1 MFRREFLKTLALAA
15 PAGALAPYSKTFALE
30 NPARAVV
37 PYFFE
42 LAAQERKKVKIT
54 DVKVMRLQMSPRAHE
69 MPLVKIETDAGV
81 HGIGECHHDVTGL
94 GAKDTVLNAFR
105 EMLIGQDPFDIDKL
119 TTQMAWRTS
128 YWGGFHGSGMHAVT
142 GCEVAL
148 WDLTG
153 KLLGMPVRKI
163 LAGGAFTD
171 KVRAYWTSQP
181 RNPLDPASCKEWVDY
196 IKGSVQKWTAAKC
209 HRILRRPGGEALNRE
224 LSNKELDS
232 LVQEY
237 TNIRAAAGRDFE
249 IAVHFHWE
257 LDYINALR
265 VAKALAEVRPWW
277 IEDPMP
283 PNYTDQ
289 WVKLTAASPSPILTG
304 ENLYTR
310 RDFLP
315 FITNG
320 AVNIIEIDISM
331 AGGLLEAKRIADMAY
346 VYNIPVA
353 THNVMGPVATI
364 ASANCAAAMADFLG
378 HETFDFKNGPRAG
391 ETDVITYDRELI
403 QDGYIQLSDKPGL
416 GVEINKDVAVKHLM
430 DGETWWG

>member
-1 MFRREFLKTLALAA
+1 MHRRSFLKTLAMAA
-15 PAGALAPYSKTFALE
+15 PAA
-30 NPARAVV
+30 AVT
-37 PYFFE
+37 PYFNK
-42 LAAQERKKVKIT
+42 LAAQERGRVKIT
-54 DVKVMRLQMSPRAHE
+54 DVKVMRLKMSTGGHE

-81 HGIGECHHDVTGL
+81 HGIGECHHDITGL
-94 GAKDTVLNAFR
+94 EAKDTVLNAFR
-105 EMLIGQDPFDIDKL
+105 QMLIGQDPFDIDKL
-119 TTQMAWRTS
+119 ATQMAWRVS
-128 YWGGFHGSGMHAVT
+128 YLSGYHGPGMHAVT

-163 LAGGAFTD
+163 LSGGAFTD

-181 RNPLDPASCKEWVDY
+181 RNVLDPASCKEWADY

-209 HRILRRPGGEALNRE
+209 HRNLNRPGGEALNRRV
-224 LSNKELDS
+224 SNEELDK

-237 TNIRAAAGRDFE
+237 VNIREAVGPYFE

-257 LDYINALR
+257 LDYIDALR
-265 VAKALAEVRPWW
+265 VARAVEKIRPWW

-283 PNYTDQ
+283 PNYSDA

-315 FITNG
+315 FITNQ
-320 AVNIIEIDISM
+320 AVHIIEIDISM
-331 AGGLLEAKRIADMAY
+331 AGGLLEAKRIADMALMF
-346 VYNIPVA
+346 NIPVA

-364 ASANCAAAMADFLG
+364 ASANCAAAMQDFMG
-378 HETFDFKNGPRAG
+378 HESFDFKNGSRAG
-391 ETDVITYDRELI
+391 ETDVIIYDRELI
-403 QDGYIQLSDKPGL
+403 QDGYIQLSNKPGL
-416 GVEINKDVAVKHLM
+416 GVEINKDVATKHLM

>member
-1 MFRREFLKTLALAA
+1 MYRRDVLKRLALAA
-15 PAGALAPYSKTFALE
+15 PASALVFKSNALALAA
-30 NPARAVV
+30 PASTVV
-37 PYFFE
+37 PQFSK
-42 LAAQERKKVKIT
+42 LSAQQLGKVKIT
-54 DVKVMRLQMSPRAHE
+54 DVKFMRLKMSPRAHE

-81 HGIGECHHDVTGL
+81 YGIGECHHDVTGL

-105 EMLIGQDPFDIDKL
+105 PMLIGQDPFDIDKL

-128 YWGGFHGSGMHAVT
+128 YWGGYHGSGMHAVT

-148 WDLTG
+148 WDLTA
-153 KLLGMPVRKI
+153 KLLGMPLRKI

-171 KVRAYWTSQP
+171 KVRAYWTNQP

-196 IKGSVQKWTAAKC
+196 INGSVQKWTAAKC

-224 LSNKELDS
+224 LSNKELDT

-237 TNIRAAAGRDFE
+237 TNIREAAGPYFE

-265 VAKALAEVRPWW
+265 VARALAKIRPWW

-331 AGGLLEAKRIADMAY
+331 AGGLLEAKRIADLAY

-364 ASANCAAAMADFLG
+364 ASANCAATMADFLG

-391 ETDVITYDRELI
+391 ETDVIIYDRELI
-403 QDGYIQLSDKPGL
+403 QDGHIRLSDKPGL

-430 DGETWWG
+430 EGETWWG

>member
-1 MFRREFLKTLALAA
+1 MYRRDVLKRLALAA
-15 PAGALAPYSKTFALE
+15 PASALVFKSNALALAA
-30 NPARAVV
+30 PASAVV
-37 PYFFE
+37 PQFSKLSARE
-42 LAAQERKKVKIT
+42 LGRVKIT
-54 DVKVMRLQMSPRAHE
+54 DVKFMRLKMSPRAHE

-81 HGIGECHHDVTGL
+81 YGIGECHHDVTGL

-105 EMLIGQDPFDIDKL
+105 PMLIGQDPFDIDKL

-128 YWGGFHGSGMHAVT
+128 YWGGYHGSGMHAVT

-148 WDLTG
+148 WDLTA
-153 KLLGMPVRKI
+153 KLLGMPLRKI

-171 KVRAYWTSQP
+171 KVRAYWTNQP

-196 IKGSVQKWTAAKC
+196 INGSVQKWTAAKC

-224 LSNKELDS
+224 LSNKELDT

-237 TNIRAAAGRDFE
+237 TNIREAAGPYFE
-249 IAVHFHWE
+249 IAVHLHWE

-265 VAKALAEVRPWW
+265 VARALANIRPWW

-331 AGGLLEAKRIADMAY
+331 AGGLLEAKRIADLAY

-353 THNVMGPVATI
+353 THNVMGPVATV
-364 ASANCAAAMADFLG
+364 ASANCAATMADFLG

-391 ETDVITYDRELI
+391 ETDVVIYDRELI
-403 QDGYIQLSDKPGL
+403 QDGHIQLSDKPGL
-416 GVEINKDVAVKHLM
+416 GVEINKEVAVKHLM
-430 DGETWWG
+430 EGETWWG

>member
-1 MFRREFLKTLALAA
+1 
-15 PAGALAPYSKTFALE
+15 
-30 NPARAVV
+30 
-37 PYFFE
+37 
-42 LAAQERKKVKIT
+42 
-54 DVKVMRLQMSPRAHE
+54 
-69 MPLVKIETDAGV
+69 
-81 HGIGECHHDVTGL
+81 
-94 GAKDTVLNAFR
+94 
-105 EMLIGQDPFDIDKL
+105 
-119 TTQMAWRTS
+119 
-128 YWGGFHGSGMHAVT
+128 
-142 GCEVAL
+142 
-148 WDLTG
+148 
-153 KLLGMPVRKI
+153 
-163 LAGGAFTD
+163 
-171 KVRAYWTSQP
+171 
-181 RNPLDPASCKEWVDY
+181 
-196 IKGSVQKWTAAKC
+196 
-209 HRILRRPGGEALNRE
+209 
-224 LSNKELDS
+224 
-232 LVQEY
+232 
-237 TNIRAAAGRDFE
+237 
-249 IAVHFHWE
+249 VHFHWE

-265 VAKALAEVRPWW
+265 VARALAEVRPWW

-416 GVEINKDVAVKHLM
+416 GVEINKDVAMKHLM

>member
-1 MFRREFLKTLALAA
+1 
-15 PAGALAPYSKTFALE
+15 
-30 NPARAVV
+30 
-37 PYFFE
+37 
-42 LAAQERKKVKIT
+42 
-54 DVKVMRLQMSPRAHE
+54 

-94 GAKDTVLNAFR
+94 GAKDTVLNGFR

-128 YWGGFHGSGMHAVT
+128 YWGGYHGSGMHAVT

-163 LAGGAFTD
+163 LAGGSFTD
-171 KVRAYWTSQP
+171 KVRAYWTNQP

-196 IKGSVQKWTAAKC
+196 IKGSVQGWTAAKC
-209 HRILRRPGGEALNRE
+209 HRVLNRPGGEALNRQ
-224 LSNKELDS
+224 LSNKELDV

-237 TNIRAAAGRDFE
+237 TNIREAAGPYFE

-265 VAKALAEVRPWW
+265 VARALEKFRPWW

-283 PNYTDQ
+283 PNYTEQ

-310 RDFLP
+310 RDFQP

-346 VYNIPVA
+346 IYNIPVA

-378 HETFDFKNGPRAG
+378 HESFDFKNGPRAG
-391 ETDVITYDRELI
+391 ETDVIIYDRELI
-403 QDGYIQLSDKPGL
+403 QDGHIQLSDKPGL
-416 GVEINKDVAVKHLM
+416 GVEINKDVAMKHLM